1 MEYGNG
7 RLDAIQISD
16 PMTLADD
23 AMPCLALQW
32 SAMPVRS
39 EKQTVQRH
47 NATVAIDADGASSKL
62 KVTLTV
68 ERRNFAGTDLADI
81 TYVISAGAAKVAW
94 DDTDFT
100 ASRTA
105 SAAVLK
111 DVIDLI
117 NDLPGFK
124 AWALHA
130 PHSQSVN
137 SDNFI
142 DLAATGIK
150 SNVGVDG
157 RSEIL
162 YRDVSEDVNA
172 YLRIGLPE
180 ERDRDAIELHEI
192 IATATGVTNGTLKV
206 YRDDYD
212 EYGQTAE
219 VYVSETLAAARTAYL
234 GYDKTTAP
242 VLRGPLLVHATS
254 DDLTAIELRAHIK
267 QAQLGL

>member
-7 RLDAIQISD
+7 KLDAIQVVG

-32 SAMPVRS
+32 SAMPVRG

-47 NATVAIDADGASSKL
+47 DATITIDADGATSKL
-62 KVTLTV
+62 KITLTV
-68 ERRNFAGTDLADI
+68 KRRNFAGTDLANL

-117 NDLPGFK
+117 NELPGFK

-142 DLAATGIK
+142 DLAATSIK

-157 RSEIL
+157 RSEVL

-180 ERDRDAIELHEI
+180 ERDANALRLFEVEG
-192 IATATGVTNGTLKV
+192 TATGNTSGTVQV
-206 YRDDYD
+206 YRDLYE
-212 EYGQTAE
+212 EYGETAE
-219 VYVSETLAAARTAYL
+219 VYLNKALVEAQTSYI
-234 GYDKTTAP
+234 GDKEDNAVT
-242 VLRGPLLVHATS
+242 VRGPLLLHVTS
-254 DDLTAIELRAHIK
+254 DDLTAVEMRVRNK
-267 QAQLGL
+267 QATVGL